1 LNDDPEVL
9 KAIERDLR
17 HRYAKSYRILS
28 ANSGQAALD
37 LLDRLR
43 ERGEPVA
50 LLLADHRMPLMT
62 GIESLSRAVERLPEA
77 KRVLLTAY
85 ADTDAAIRAINEVK
99 LHESVPGSTCFQVR
113 LPIHR

>member
-1 LNDDPEVL
+1 MESDRPATRPAVLTIDDDPEVL

-43 ERGEPVA
+43 DRGEPVA
-50 LLLADHRMPLMT
+50 LLLADHRMRWLRLEVHKPIAGGGYTMAALNLAGVT
-62 GIESLSRAVERLPEA
+62 GRFTYVS
-77 KRVLLTAY
+77 TAGG
-85 ADTDAAIRAINEVK
+85 ASSKV
-99 LHESVPGSTCFQVR
+99 
-113 LPIHR
+113 